1 MCHTVQMDVFLFS
14 ARHVRDTF
22 TAQAARKEGA
32 AADVRPPTNVYLART
47 LLFFFPPTVR
57 FTAGRLNER
66 PSCSGSRKVQNVH
79 TGPIWEMNKGYILR
93 LTSAAAQ
100 MLPVSVGA
108 GILNVYTVYLG
119 WLCPSIVSK
128 QTLPTSNGKQYLARS
143 CGQVRRLNLGG

>member
-1 MCHTVQMDVFLFS
+1 MCHTVQTDVFLFS

-22 TAQAARKEGA
+22 TAQAARKKGA
-32 AADVRPPTNVYLART
+32 TADVRPPTRVYLART
-47 LLFFFPPTVR
+47 LLSFFFFTFR
-57 FTAGRLNER
+57 FIAGTLNER
-66 PSCSGSRKVQNVH
+66 PRCSGSRKVQNVH
-79 TGPIWEMNKGYILR
+79 TGPIWEMYKGYILR

-128 QTLPTSNGKQYLARS
+128 QTLPTSTANSTWLDRAAK
-143 CGQVRRLNLGG
+143 CGS